1 MIQCIVKGRK
11 RKFIRERNGTM
22 KRTLVWAHR
31 GASGYAPENT
41 LEAFQKAIDL
51 KADGIELDVQMT
63 KDGVLVVIHD
73 EKVNRVSDRR
83 GLVKDFTLEEI
94 KELNVN
100 KKFPEYGVVKI
111 PTLEEVYTLMKGSGL
126 LINVELKSGI
136 IFYENIEE
144 KVLELTKQMGLED
157 KVIYSSFNHYSVM
170 KLKKRNPSVQTA
182 FLYED
187 GYMDMPEYAK
197 KHGVKALHPALY
209 NLQYPNFI
217 KECREKNI
225 LLRPWTV
232 NEPEHMKM
240 VCEHGLEGMITNYPD
255 IGRKIAEEQEGR
267 DR

>member
-1 MIQCIVKGRK
+1 
-11 RKFIRERNGTM
+11 M

-63 KDGVLVVIHD
+63 KDGALVIIHD
-73 EKVNRVSDRR
+73 ETVNRVSDRR
-83 GLVKDFTLEEI
+83 GWVKDFTLEEI
-94 KELNVN
+94 KTLNVN

-111 PTLEEVYTLMKGSGL
+111 PTLEEVYMLMKESGL
-126 LINVELKSGI
+126 LINVEIKSGI
-136 IFYENIEE
+136 IFYDNIEE
-144 KVLELTKQMGLED
+144 KVLDLTKQMGLED
-157 KVIYSSFNHYSVM
+157 KVIYSSFNHYSVK
-170 KLKKRNPSVQTA
+170 KLSELNPTVETA

-187 GYMDMPEYAK
+187 GYIDMPEYALR
-197 KHGVKALHPALY
+197 HGVKALHPALY

-232 NEPEHMKM
+232 NEPEYMKM
-240 VCEHGLEGMITNYPD
+240 VCENNLEGMITNYPD
-255 IGRKIAEEQEGR
+255 IGLKIAEEYEGQ
-267 DR
+267 D